1 MRRDSNIAVSRFTG
15 RIQRHFVPR
24 FYHDRRNSN
33 FRRGLTFVGEKKE
46 IDEVGFFDS
55 KFGRKLYEHSRKG
68 DQNTRNIH
76 PKDLDWLFPDKYYS
90 YIGFTVHGF
99 SFTFKNASNKL
110 RAILN
115 PSTDLI
121 NTESNLEEVENTLT
135 GEIFFP
141 VKKYIKWKN
150 RRIHCNPNKN
160 FINESYF
167 LYNKSN
173 LIKKTF
179 ITAINKQV
187 SLYGSFSYFSEKT
200 SISNL
205 KLLTSNDFLTFFVE
219 KKSLKSN
226 LRLQFTIFQ

>member
-1 MRRDSNIAVSRFTG
+1 MQRDSNIAVSRFTG
-15 RIQRHFVPR
+15 RIQSHFVPR
-24 FYHDRRNSN
+24 FYHDRRNTN

-55 KFGRKLYEHSRKG
+55 KFGRKPYEYLRKG

-90 YIGFTVHGF
+90 SIGFTVRRF
-99 SFTFKNASNKL
+99 SFTFKNAPNKL

-135 GEIFFP
+135 GELFFP
-141 VKKYIKWKN
+141 VKKYIKEK
-150 RRIHCNPNKN
+150 IEEYIAIPTKS

-205 KLLTSNDFLTFFVE
+205 KLLTLNDFLKFFVE
-219 KKSLKSN
+219 KKSSKSN
-226 LRLQFTIFQ
+226 LRL

>member
-1 MRRDSNIAVSRFTG
+1 MQRDSNIAVSRFTG
-15 RIQRHFVPR
+15 RIQSHFIPW
-24 FYHDRRNSN
+24 FYHDRRNTN

-55 KFGRKLYEHSRKG
+55 KFGRKPYEYSRKG

-90 YIGFTVHGF
+90 SIGFTVHRF
-99 SFTFKNASNKL
+99 SFTFKNAPNKL

-121 NTESNLEEVENTLT
+121 NSESNLEEVENTLT
-135 GEIFFP
+135 GELFFP
-141 VKKYIKWKN
+141 VKKYIKEK
-150 RRIHCNPNKN
+150 IEEYIAIPTKS

-205 KLLTSNDFLTFFVE
+205 KLLTLNDFLKFFVE
-219 KKSLKSN
+219 KKSSKSN
-226 LRLQFTIFQ
+226 LRL